1 MGDPTASSDPVRATG
16 PPAVPEGTPDGPI
29 VLVLDPSGAAKH
41 GELPATWRDFAR
53 EWRILWS
60 RVPADPGLTRPE
72 DYLTAH
78 DRAVTLVAS
87 GSSAGDAL
95 ELAEKHPTA
104 VRAVL
109 LVDPGTDRYVAPER
123 GDAETVRWEEAT
135 ASRRK
140 ALEEEGV
147 TVETVA
153 LSTGG
158 ERDRVP
164 APIPLGH
171 PDVAEAVRK
180 AIEE

>member
-1 MGDPTASSDPVRATG
+1 MG

-41 GELPATWRDFAR
+41 DELPATWRDFAR
-53 EWRILWS
+53 EWHVLWS

-72 DYLTAH
+72 EYLTAP

-87 GSSAGDAL
+87 GASADDAL
-95 ELAEKHPTA
+95 GLAEKHPTA

-123 GDAETVRWEEAT
+123 GEAETGHWEDAT

-140 ALEEEGV
+140 SLEEQGV

-164 APIPLGH
+164 APVPLGH